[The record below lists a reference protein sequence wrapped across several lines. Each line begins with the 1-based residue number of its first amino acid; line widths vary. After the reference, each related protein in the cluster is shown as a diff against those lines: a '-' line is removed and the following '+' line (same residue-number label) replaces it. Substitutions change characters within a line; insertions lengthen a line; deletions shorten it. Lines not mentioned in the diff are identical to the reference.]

1 MSGVPPRRST
11 VKQLLK
17 PQMAAARPPPLD
29 AALLSREDLSKLKSL
44 LSQRLATPIKKKT
57 QRDKPV
63 DVEIEYCGG

>member
-1 MSGVPPRRST
+1 
-11 VKQLLK
+11 
-17 PQMAAARPPPLD
+17 MAAARPPPLD